1 MSGRRDVA
9 GLLDMVRPRIT
20 LLVGVQA
27 AAGFLLERP
36 ASLAPLPWLVGGTL
50 LVSAA
55 GCALNHWLE
64 RDADARMERTARRP
78 LATGSLSARQVTG
91 FGLAALGAG
100 LALLLARCP
109 PLTAALE
116 ALAAVLYLGVYTPL
130 KRRTSTNTWV
140 GAIPGAL
147 PVLAGAAAAGQGLSG
162 LSLCVFAL
170 VFLWQLPHFFAI
182 ASMYREQYVRGGLR
196 VLSGDDPGD
205 ALLRW
210 QMPIM
215 VMSVL
220 LVSMLPV
227 LAGPARAL
235 YAATALLAG
244 AAFLWSAFGFRAR
257 PERAQAR
264 RVVLA
269 SVAYLP
275 LVLGALVVDVA
286 CVGRTLP
293 VAEPAAQ
300 APEAAAAPAADGSG
314 LPVLS
319 VLPEFELVDQ
329 DGLPL
334 TRARLA
340 DGGDPWVVD
349 FIFTSC
355 AGICVPM
362 TRGLVQ
368 LQQSDLPAR
377 YLSVSV
383 DPQTDSPPVLAAFRG
398 KWQGDAARW
407 ILATGSHAQIRH
419 LGDEG
424 FRLPVAT
431 GTTLT
436 PEGYPDLFHSGR
448 YALLDG
454 HGRVRGTY
462 EHGDSVEVERLRRDV
477 LALRPLMARPDLHAL
492 LNGSAA
498 VLLAAGWLA
507 IRGRGPWAGAP
518 APRAHRNLMLAA
530 LAVSAVFLVSYVDWH
545 LRVGSVPFWGDGW
558 LRALYFAVLVPHV
571 VLAAVQVPLIA
582 LTVTHAARGQ
592 LERHRRLARR
602 TLPVWLFVSVSGVVV
617 WWLNFGLRPA

>member
-1 MSGRRDVA
+1 MSGRPTAA

-36 ASLAPLPWLVGGTL
+36 DDLAPLPWLVGGTL

-64 RDADARMERTARRP
+64 RDADARMERTSRRP
-78 LATGSLSARQVTG
+78 LVTG
-91 FGLAALGAG
+91 ALSPLQVAGFGAGALAAG
-100 LALLLARCP
+100 LLLLAAGCP
-109 PLTAALE
+109 PLTVGLQ
-116 ALAAVLYLGVYTPL
+116 ALAAALYLGVYTPL

-147 PVLAGAAAAGQGLSG
+147 PVLAGAAAAGRGLSG
-162 LSLCVFAL
+162 LSLCAFAL

-182 ASMYREQYVRGGLR
+182 ASMYREQYARGGLR

-205 ALLRW
+205 RLLRW
-210 QMPIM
+210 QLPIM

-227 LAGPARAL
+227 LAGSARAP

-244 AAFLWSAFGFRAR
+244 AVFLWSAFRFRAR
-257 PERAQAR
+257 PERARAR
-264 RVVLA
+264 GVVLA

-286 CVGRTLP
+286 CVRHD
-293 VAEPAAQ
+293 APAGPAR
-300 APEAAAAPAADGSG
+300 AAAPFVPDDGSG

-319 VLPEFELVDQ
+319 ELPEFELLDQ
-329 DGLPL
+329 DGRPL

-340 DGGDPWVVD
+340 DGGEPWVVD

-368 LQQSDLPAR
+368 LQQAGLPAR

-383 DPQTDSPPVLAAFRG
+383 DPQVDSPAVLSAFRD
-398 KWQGDAARW
+398 KWQGDATRW
-407 ILATGSHAQIRH
+407 VLATGSHEQVQR

-448 YALLDG
+448 YALLDAR
-454 HGRVRGTY
+454 GRVRGTY
-462 EHGDSVEVERLRRDV
+462 EHGDSVEVERLRRDID
-477 LALRPLMARPDLHAL
+477 ALR
-492 LNGSAA
+492 AA
-498 VLLAAGWLA
+498 AAD
-507 IRGRGPWAGAP
+507 GP
-518 APRAHRNLMLAA
+518 
-530 LAVSAVFLVSYVDWH
+530 
-545 LRVGSVPFWGDGW
+545 
-558 LRALYFAVLVPHV
+558 
-571 VLAAVQVPLIA
+571 
-582 LTVTHAARGQ
+582 
-592 LERHRRLARR
+592 
-602 TLPVWLFVSVSGVVV
+602 
-617 WWLNFGLRPA
+617 